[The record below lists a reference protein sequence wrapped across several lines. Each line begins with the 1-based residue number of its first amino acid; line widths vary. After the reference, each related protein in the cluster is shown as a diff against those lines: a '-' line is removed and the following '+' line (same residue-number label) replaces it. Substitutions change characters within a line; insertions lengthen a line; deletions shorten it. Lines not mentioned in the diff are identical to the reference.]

1 MNTYIVIREI
11 LEQIYSG
18 RNLNDTLSDYNEE
31 KEISRIKNIV
41 YGVLRYSFAIDFII
55 NQLTRKVDYDYINFV
70 RVGIFEL
77 WFSNKPDYA
86 VINDLVEVMKEVSE
100 KQSLAN
106 FMNATLRSFQNKKEE
121 LIDKIDKDYE
131 LKYNL
136 PKWMLEKLK
145 IQYKG
150 NYKPILESFMY
161 HPSFGLRINTRK
173 ISLDDYCEELTNNK
187 LSYIKLDNKIILE
200 NPTSV
205 SNLPLF
211 ENGFVSVQDI
221 GAQFIVDIL
230 NKNEVKFKTV
240 LDACSAPGGKACQI
254 LENFDC
260 NLTALDIDKLRLE
273 KVQQNLQR
281 LNLSAKILLG
291 DASTKKWLNNDKFDL
306 IIADVPCS
314 ATGTIKRNPDIKI
327 NRRET
332 DLEKFVAQQR
342 SIVIN
347 LWDILETGGYML
359 YVTCSIFKEENQFN
373 IEYLKNN
380 LSGFN
385 KIDELQVIPSEYND
399 GLYYALIR
407 KDK

>member
-1 MNTYIVIREI
+1 MNTYIIIREI

-18 RNLNDTLSDYNEE
+18 RNLNDTLIDYKEE

-41 YGVLRYSFAIDFII
+41 YGVLRYNFAIDFII
-55 NQLTRKVDYDYINFV
+55 SQLTRKVDYDYINFI

-86 VINDLVEVMKEVSE
+86 VINDLVEVIKEVSK

-136 PKWMLEKLK
+136 PKWMLDKLK

-161 HPSFGLRINTRK
+161 HPSFGLRVNTRK
-173 ISLDDYCEELTNNK
+173 ISLDEYCKELTNNN
-187 LSYIKLDNKIILE
+187 LGYVNFNNKIILE
-200 NPTSV
+200 NPISI
-205 SNLPLF
+205 NDIPLF
-211 ENGFVSVQDI
+211 ESGFVSVQDI

-230 NKNEVKFKTV
+230 KKHKIKFKTV

-273 KVQQNLQR
+273 KIQQNLHR
-281 LNLSAKILLG
+281 LNLSAKVLLG
-291 DASTKKWLNNDKFDL
+291 DASTKKWFNNDKFDL

-327 NRRET
+327 NRWET
-332 DLEKFVAQQR
+332 DLEKFVAQQQ
-342 SIVIN
+342 SIVSN
-347 LWDILETGGYML
+347 LWDMLEIGGHLL

-373 IEYLKNN
+373 IECLQNN

-385 KIDELQVIPSEYND
+385 KIDELQIIPSEYND